1 MKGHE
6 MLLSTV
12 LSLTIT
18 GGLIGASIAG
28 VRGVWRSIKGGAPI
42 TIRLALAG
50 FTLVTGG
57 FGVYTALIMWWKQIN
72 PIAWAFVFFFAV
84 IGFVSIVDFA
94 SIEAGK
100 PDNTESEA

>member
-1 MKGHE
+1 

-28 VRGVWRSIKGGAPI
+28 VRGVWRSINGGAPI

-57 FGVYTALIMWWKQIN
+57 LGVYTSLLMWWSKIN
-72 PIAWAFVFFFAV
+72 PIAWVFVAFFAI
-84 IGFVSIVDFA
+84 IGLVFIIDFA
-94 SIEAGK
+94 SIAA
-100 PDNTESEA
+100 DDSHH